1 MDRFELMPESL
12 LLDWHVYS
20 RKREIFLSAPLRS
33 IFVTMDKITN
43 NKKTEINKKTQYYT
57 KLWNLS
63 KFKKKTRKFFPLSIF
78 VMIILTK
85 GALSILLYLLTSKCH
100 I

>member
-1 MDRFELMPESL
+1 MPDSL

-33 IFVTMDKITN
+33 IFVTMHKITN

-57 KLWNLS
+57 KFWNLV
-63 KFKKKTRKFFPLSIF
+63 KFKKENEEIF
-78 VMIILTK
+78 SFK
-85 GALSILLYLLTSKCH
+85 YFCH
-100 I
+100 DNTN

>member
-1 MDRFELMPESL
+1 MPESL

-20 RKREIFLSAPLRS
+20 TKREILLSAPLRS

-57 KLWNLS
+57 KFWNLVKS
-63 KFKKKTRKFFPLSIF
+63 KKEIKTRKFFPLSIF
-78 VMIILTK
+78 VMIILTE
-85 GALSILLYLLTSKCH
+85 GTLSIPLYLLTSKCQ